1 MPRAVPPWLH
11 RVCIRRF
18 GPRDPWSKLLLF
30 AVNSFMDDTGHADPG
45 IEAIAEAAV
54 MGQSTVRAKLP
65 AVSKAHWLAIYPRSG
80 RGQQWRSYA
89 YRPCVPD
96 WIDLETI
103 PKAAELADR
112 FESSHGGID
121 PEAVSGARYKQTG
134 RARVPPAH
142 GGSSNPE
149 FSGAPPADGAKYR
162 QRTNE
167 VPPADGAKY
176 RQPLRAKSSPKAFQE
191 SDLGEGAL
199 TSPAGEAK
207 KPKEQSTGAPLA
219 TPLQLGKVAVAR
231 GLAREDQDPEPER
244 FARAQQLVREDGIRD
259 TKKLITCCRLTEA
272 RALEAIQ
279 TA

>member
-65 AVSKAHWLAIYPRSG
+65 EVSKAQWLAIYPRSG

-112 FESSHGGID
+112 FESSHGGIE
-121 PEAVSGARYKQTG
+121 PRAVSGARYKQTG
-134 RARVPPAH
+134 RTRVPPAR
-142 GGSSNPE
+142 GGSPHRENNEAPPANGAKYRQPTSE
-149 FSGAPPADGAKYR
+149 APPADGAKH
-162 QRTNE
+162 
-167 VPPADGAKY
+167 
-176 RQPLRAKSSPKAFQE
+176 RQPLGDKSSLKAFQE
-191 SDLGEGAL
+191 SDLREGAL
-199 TSPAGEAK
+199 TSPAGEAR
-207 KPKEQSTGAPLA
+207 KPKEQNTGAPVA
-219 TPLQLGKVAVAR
+219 TSLPVGKVAVAR
-231 GLAREDQDPEPER
+231 GLARSEESEPKRFSKAQAAARDFGITEPDRLAKMFHLTQER
-244 FARAQQLVREDGIRD
+244 AR
-259 TKKLITCCRLTEA
+259 EA
-272 RALEAIQ
+272 VA
-279 TA
+279 